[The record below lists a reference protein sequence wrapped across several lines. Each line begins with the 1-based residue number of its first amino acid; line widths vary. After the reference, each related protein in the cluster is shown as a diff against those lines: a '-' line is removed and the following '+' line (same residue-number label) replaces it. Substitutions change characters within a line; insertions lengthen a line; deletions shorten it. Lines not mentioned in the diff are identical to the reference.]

1 MASNQFPAALNPA
14 ESDVSKMLVCQVHV
28 GTRNLDPAMERYI
41 WKRRSDGVFLINLQ
55 KTWEKLV
62 LAARVIVAIE
72 NPADVV
78 LISGRPYGQRAILKF
93 AKYTGATAITG
104 RFTPGT
110 FTNQIQERFVEPRLL
125 IVSDPR
131 TDHQPIREASYV
143 NVPTIAFA
151 HTDSPLNHVD
161 IAIPGNNKG
170 KHALGLLWYLLARE
184 VLYLR
189 NTPALTR
196 GQPWDVMV
204 DLFFYREPEE
214 EQKPD
219 EAAAEAAEGRPAAG
233 GYGETA
239 ALEGGAGDWSAGTA
253 AQEWGADTTA
263 AAPTATEWASGG
275 TTAQEWGAEAAAA
288 PAASGWDG
296 SAAPTNT
303 WDADQ

>member
-1 MASNQFPAALNPA
+1 
-14 ESDVSKMLVCQVHV
+14 MLACQVHI
-28 GTRNLDPAMERYI
+28 GTRNLDPSMERYI
-41 WKRRSDGVFLINLQ
+41 WKRRSDGVFLINLE
-55 KTWEKLV
+55 KTWQKLV

-110 FTNQIQERFVEPRLL
+110 FTNQVNDKFVEPRLL

-170 KHALGLLWYLLARE
+170 KLSLGLLWYLLARE

-189 NTPALTR
+189 GTIER
-196 GQPWDVMV
+196 GQPWEVMV
-204 DLFFYREPEE
+204 DLFLYREPEE
-214 EQKPD
+214 EVKTEEPAALLGAP
-219 EAAAEAAEGRPAAG
+219 EAAAPFGEGVEGAAKGEWRTNDNWGPDASAA
-233 GYGETA
+233 A
-239 ALEGGAGDWSAGTA
+239 AAS
-253 AQEWGADTTA
+253 TTA
-263 AAPTATEWASGG
+263 AEWTGD
-275 TTAQEWGAEAAAA
+275 TAAAA
-288 PAASGWDG
+288 AATPAAP
-296 SAAPTNT
+296 ATNWGESTTAST
-303 WDADQ
+303 WDQ

>member
-1 MASNQFPAALNPA
+1 MANSNHVPFPAALNPTEA
-14 ESDVSKMLVCQVHV
+14 DITKMLVCQVHV
-28 GTRNLDPAMERYI
+28 GTRNLDPAMESYV

-62 LAARVIVAIE
+62 FAARVIVAIE

-93 AKYTGATAITG
+93 AKYIGATAITG

-110 FTNQIQERFVEPRLL
+110 FTNQIQDRFVEPRLL

-131 TDHQPIREASYV
+131 TDHQPIRESSYG
-143 NVPTIAFA
+143 NIPTIAFC

-189 NTPALTR
+189 NTPALVR

-214 EQKPD
+214 DAKQE
-219 EAAAEAAEGRPAAG
+219 EAAVGELAERPFDAAAVVP
-233 GYGETA
+233 
-239 ALEGGAGDWSAGTA
+239 DWSAGA
-253 AQEWGADTTA
+253 PAQEWAEGTTA
-263 AAPTATEWASGG
+263 ASRGASEWGAPGN
-275 TTAQEWGAEAAAA
+275 TAQEWAAQETA
-288 PAASGWDG
+288 PAAATWD
-296 SAAPTNT
+296 STAVPSNT
-303 WDADQ
+303 WDASAEHQ

>member
-1 MASNQFPAALNPA
+1 MASGVPFPAALNPSEA
-14 ESDVSKMLVCQVHV
+14 DITKMLVCQVHV
-28 GTRNLDPAMERYI
+28 GTRNLDAANERYI

-55 KTWEKLV
+55 KTWEKLI

-93 AKYTGATAITG
+93 AKYVGATAITG

-110 FTNQIQERFVEPRLL
+110 FTNQIQDRFVEPRLL

-131 TDHQPIREASYV
+131 TDHQPIRESSYG
-143 NVPTIAFA
+143 NIPTIAFC

-170 KHALGLLWYLLARE
+170 KHSLGLLWYLLARE

-189 NTPALTR
+189 NTPALQR

-214 EQKPD
+214 DQKPE
-219 EAAAEAAEGRPAAG
+219 EAPAAEAVERAPYDATTGAAP
-233 GYGETA
+233 
-239 ALEGGAGDWSAGTA
+239 DWSAGAPAEQWAEGATGAPTGEWGGGDTA
-253 AQEWGADTTA
+253 AQWGATEGGA
-263 AAPTATEWASGG
+263 AV
-275 TTAQEWGAEAAAA
+275 AAAA
-288 PAASGWDG
+288 PWDS
-296 SAAPTNT
+296 SAVPTNS
-303 WDADQ
+303 WDAPAEQP

>member
-1 MASNQFPAALNPA
+1 MASSNQFPAALNPS
-14 ESDVSKMLVCQVHV
+14 ESDIQKMLVCQVHI
-28 GTRNLDPAMERYI
+28 GTRNLDAGVERYI
-41 WKRRSDGVFLINLQ
+41 WKRRNDGVYLINLQ

-78 LISGRPYGQRAILKF
+78 LISARPYGQRAILKF
-93 AKYTGATAITG
+93 AKYIGATAITG

-110 FTNQIQERFVEPRLL
+110 FTNQIQDRFVEPRLL

-131 TDHQPIREASYV
+131 TDNQPIREASYV
-143 NVPTIAFA
+143 NVPTIAFC

-161 IAIPGNNKG
+161 IAIPGNNKA
-170 KHALGLLWYLLARE
+170 KHSLGLLWYLLARE

-189 NTPALTR
+189 NTPALVR

-214 EQKPD
+214 EQKP
-219 EAAAEAAEGRPAAG
+219 EEGAVPEIADRPAF
-233 GYGETA
+233 E
-239 ALEGGAGDWSAGTA
+239 EGGAQPTADWAAGA
-253 AQEWGADTTA
+253 ADWAAPQA
-263 AAPTATEWASGG
+263 AAPGTEWAAGN
-275 TTAQEWGAEAAAA
+275 TAAEWGAETAA
-288 PAASGWDG
+288 PAAGWD
-296 SAAPTNT
+296 ATAQPTNT

>member
-1 MASNQFPAALNPA
+1 MASSVPWPAALN
-14 ESDVSKMLVCQVHV
+14 VSEADIAKMLVCNVHI
-28 GTRNLDPAMERYI
+28 GTRNLDAANERYV

-110 FTNQIQERFVEPRLL
+110 FTNQIQDRFVEPRLL

-131 TDHQPIREASYV
+131 TDHQPIRESSYG
-143 NVPTIAFA
+143 NIPTIAFC

-170 KHALGLLWYLLARE
+170 KQSLGLLWYLLARE

-189 NTPALTR
+189 NTPALQR

-214 EQKPD
+214 DQKPE
-219 EAAAEAAEGRPAAG
+219 EAPVAEVPADRPAYDATAVAPEWSAGAPEQWAEGATGAAPTG
-233 GYGETA
+233 EWGAGETA
-239 ALEGGAGDWSAGTA
+239 S
-253 AQEWGADTTA
+253 QWGA
-263 AAPTATEWASGG
+263 TAT
-275 TTAQEWGAEAAAA
+275 A
-288 PAASGWDG
+288 PATQAQPWDS
-296 SAAPTNT
+296 SAEPTGA
-303 WDADQ
+303 WDATGPQ

>member
-1 MASNQFPAALNPA
+1 
-14 ESDVSKMLVCQVHV
+14 MLVCQVHI
-28 GTRNLDPAMERYI
+28 GTRNLDAANERYI
-41 WKRRSDGVFLINLQ
+41 WKRRSDGVYLINLQ

-110 FTNQIQERFVEPRLL
+110 FTNQIQDRFVEPRLL

-143 NVPTIAFA
+143 NVPTIAFS

-189 NTPALTR
+189 NSAALVR
-196 GQPWDVMV
+196 GQPWEVMV
-204 DLFFYREPEE
+204 DLFFYRDPEE
-214 EQKPD
+214 DQKAD
-219 EAAAEAAEGRPAAG
+219 EPVVAEIADRQI
-233 GYGETA
+233 
-239 ALEGGAGDWSAGTA
+239 EGGEGVPSNA
-253 AQEWGADTTA
+253 ASEWGGGGA
-263 AAPTATEWASGG
+263 ASGG
-275 TTAQEWGAEAAAA
+275 DWGDVPAATVAAPSTTATPGGDWGGNTASDWGNTAATPTA
-288 PAASGWDG
+288 PA
-296 SAAPTNT
+296 PQ
-303 WDADQ
+303 WDAQQQARWDE

>member
-1 MASNQFPAALNPA
+1 
-14 ESDVSKMLVCQVHV
+14 
-28 GTRNLDPAMERYI
+28 MERYI

-110 FTNQIQERFVEPRLL
+110 FTNQIQDRFVEPRLL

-143 NVPTIAFA
+143 NVPVIAFC

-170 KHALGLLWYLLARE
+170 KLSLGLLWYLLARE

-189 NTPALTR
+189 NTPALAR
-196 GQPWDVMV
+196 GQPWEVMP
-204 DLFFYREPEE
+204 DLFFFREPEE
-214 EQKPD
+214 EQKPE
-219 EAAAEAAEGRPAAG
+219 EAAVVEATERPAYDATAPEGATGTEWTPAPTEQWGGEGHTAAEWG
-233 GYGETA
+233 TT
-239 ALEGGAGDWSAGTA
+239 GGA
-253 AQEWGADTTA
+253 
-263 AAPTATEWASGG
+263 TATEW
-275 TTAQEWGAEAAAA
+275 GATEAAAA
-288 PAASGWDG
+288 PAQQWDSAAPSGWD
-296 SAAPTNT
+296 
-303 WDADQ
+303 QQ

>member
-1 MASNQFPAALNPA
+1 MSASSQYHTSLYPS
-14 ESDVSKMLVCQVHV
+14 EDDIKKMLVCQVHV
-28 GTRNLDPAMERYI
+28 GTRNLDAGNERYL
-41 WKRRSDGVFLINLQ
+41 WKRRSDGVLLINLQ
-55 KTWEKLV
+55 KTWEKLS

-93 AKYTGATAITG
+93 AKYTGATAVTG

-110 FTNQIQERFVEPRLL
+110 FTNQIQDRFVEPRLL

-204 DLFFYREPEE
+204 DLFFFRDPEDD
-214 EQKPD
+214 QKPD
-219 EAAAEAAEGRPAAG
+219 EIAGVAEVDRPSYDAGANTEWNSAAG
-233 GYGETA
+233 A
-239 ALEGGAGDWSAGTA
+239 AS
-253 AQEWGADTTA
+253 
-263 AAPTATEWASGG
+263 EWAE
-275 TTAQEWGAEAAAA
+275 TPAVAA
-288 PAASGWDG
+288 PAAGAEWGNTASEWG
-296 SAAPTNT
+296 SEQASVAAPAQS
-303 WDADQ
+303 WDQVAPASSWDTPAEI

>member
-1 MASNQFPAALNPA
+1 MANSVPFPAALNPSEA
-14 ESDVSKMLVCQVHV
+14 DITKMLVCQVHV
-28 GTRNLDPAMERYI
+28 GTRNLDAGNERYI

-110 FTNQIQERFVEPRLL
+110 FTNQIQDRFVEPRLL

-131 TDHQPIREASYV
+131 TDHQPIRESSYG
-143 NVPTIAFA
+143 NIPTIAFC

-170 KHALGLLWYLLARE
+170 KHSLGLLWYLLARE

-189 NTPALTR
+189 NTPALQR

-214 EQKPD
+214 DQKPE
-219 EAAAEAAEGRPAAG
+219 EAPVAEAVPDRPAYDATAG
-233 GYGETA
+233 GA
-239 ALEGGAGDWSAGTA
+239 ADWSGGAPGTDQWAEQA
-253 AQEWGADTTA
+253 APTGAATGEWGGEGN
-263 AAPTATEWASGG
+263 TATEW
-275 TTAQEWGAEAAAA
+275 GATQAAAA
-288 PAASGWDG
+288 PAQPWDAS
-296 SAAPTNT
+296 AEPTGT
-303 WDADQ
+303 WDQSAQPQ

>member
-1 MASNQFPAALNPA
+1 MANSVPFPAALNPSEA
-14 ESDVSKMLVCQVHV
+14 DITKMLVCQVHI
-28 GTRNLDPAMERYI
+28 GTRNLDAGMERYI
-41 WKRRSDGVFLINLQ
+41 WKRRSDGIFLINLQ

-93 AKYTGATAITG
+93 AKYVGATAITG

-110 FTNQIQERFVEPRLL
+110 FTNQIQDRFVEPRLL

-131 TDHQPIREASYV
+131 TDHQPIRESSYG
-143 NVPTIAFA
+143 NIPTIAFC

-189 NTPALTR
+189 NTPTLQR

-214 EQKPD
+214 DQKPE
-219 EAAAEAAEGRPAAG
+219 EAPVAEIAERPAYDAS
-233 GYGETA
+233 A
-239 ALEGGAGDWSAGTA
+239 VVPDWSAAPPVQDWSEAATGGVTGEWGGGNTA
-253 AQEWGADTTA
+253 AEWGATA
-263 AAPTATEWASGG
+263 AGPPAS
-275 TTAQEWGAEAAAA
+275 
-288 PAASGWDG
+288 SWDG
-296 SAAPTNT
+296 TAVPTST
-303 WDADQ
+303 WDATGEQQ

>member
-1 MASNQFPAALNPA
+1 MSSNQFPAALNPS
-14 ESDVSKMLVCQVHV
+14 ESDVQKMLVCQVHV
-28 GTRNLDPAMERYI
+28 GTRNLDPAMERYM

-93 AKYTGATAITG
+93 QKYTGATAITG

-170 KHALGLLWYLLARE
+170 KHSLGLLWYLLARE

-214 EQKPD
+214 DQKAEDAPVEAGERPAYD
-219 EAAAEAAEGRPAAG
+219 ASAAAAASTTAAE
-233 GYGETA
+233 
-239 ALEGGAGDWSAGTA
+239 WSHT
-253 AQEWGADTTA
+253 AQEWGAD
-263 AAPTATEWASGG
+263 
-275 TTAQEWGAEAAAA
+275 
-288 PAASGWDG
+288 
-296 SAAPTNT
+296 SAAPPVTAQQAWDSTAVPSNN
-303 WDADQ
+303 WDATAE

>member
-1 MASNQFPAALNPA
+1 MANQFPAALNPS
-14 ESDVSKMLVCQVHV
+14 ESDISKMLVCQVHV

-110 FTNQIQERFVEPRLL
+110 FTNQIQDRFVEPRLL

-214 EQKPD
+214 DQKPEEGAVGEVAERPTY
-219 EAAAEAAEGRPAAG
+219 EAPAEGAAEWG
-233 GYGETA
+233 T
-239 ALEGGAGDWSAGTA
+239 GAA
-253 AQEWGADTTA
+253 AQEWAEGA
-263 AAPTATEWASGG
+263 AAPTAADWAAGN
-275 TTAQEWGAEAAAA
+275 TAAEWGAETAAA
-288 PAASGWDG
+288 PAASAGWDTT
-296 SAAPTNT
+296 AAPTAT

>member
-1 MASNQFPAALNPA
+1 MSNQYPGALHPS
-14 ESDVSKMLVCQVHV
+14 EDDIRKMLVCQVHI
-28 GTRNLDPAMERYI
+28 GTRNLDAANERYL
-41 WKRRSDGVFLINLQ
+41 WKRRSDGVLLINLQ
-55 KTWEKLV
+55 KTWEKLS

-93 AKYTGATAITG
+93 AKYTGATAVTG

-110 FTNQIQERFVEPRLL
+110 FTNQIQDRFVEPRLL

-161 IAIPGNNKG
+161 IAIPGNNRG

-204 DLFFYREPEE
+204 DLFFYREPEDD
-214 EQKPD
+214 QKPD
-219 EAAAEAAEGRPAAG
+219 EVIPDVERPVYDGGVVEGGNVDWPSGNAGAEWGETPVAAPAAAGAEWGN
-233 GYGETA
+233 TA
-239 ALEGGAGDWSAGTA
+239 S
-253 AQEWGADTTA
+253 EWGADH
-263 AAPTATEWASGG
+263 
-275 TTAQEWGAEAAAA
+275 AA
-288 PAASGWDG
+288 PAPTPIWDTP
-296 SAAPTNT
+296 AAVPTSS
-303 WDADQ
+303 WDVAVTE

>member
-1 MASNQFPAALNPA
+1 
-14 ESDVSKMLVCQVHV
+14 MLSCQVHI
-28 GTRNLDPAMERYI
+28 GTRNLDPSMERYI
-41 WKRRSDGVFLINLQ
+41 WKRRSDGVFLINLE
-55 KTWEKLV
+55 KTWQKLV

-110 FTNQIQERFVEPRLL
+110 FTNQVNDKFVEPRLL

-131 TDHQPIREASYV
+131 TDHQPIRESSYV

-151 HTDSPLNHVD
+151 HTDSPLTHVD

-170 KHALGLLWYLLARE
+170 KHSLGLLWYLLARE

-189 NTPALTR
+189 STIAR

-204 DLFFYREPEE
+204 DLFLYREPEE

-219 EAAAEAAEGRPAAG
+219 EQGLIADVPERVEG
-233 GYGETA
+233 
-239 ALEGGAGDWSAGTA
+239 
-253 AQEWGADTTA
+253 
-263 AAPTATEWASGG
+263 
-275 TTAQEWGAEAAAA
+275 AA
-288 PAASGWDG
+288 PAAPGTEWRTPNVGGDWGDASATAAVAAPVSSTAAEWTQDAPAPAAGNWADT
-296 SAAPTNT
+296 SAAPSS
-303 WDADQ
+303 WE

>member
-1 MASNQFPAALNPA
+1 MANQFPAALNPS
-14 ESDVSKMLVCQVHV
+14 ESDISKMLVCQVHV

-110 FTNQIQERFVEPRLL
+110 FTNQIQDRFVEPRLL

-189 NTPALTR
+189 NSPVLTR

-214 EQKPD
+214 DQKP
-219 EAAAEAAEGRPAAG
+219 EEGAVAEIADRPA
-233 GYGETA
+233 YEQPT
-239 ALEGGAGDWSAGTA
+239 EGGADWGAGGA
-253 AQEWGADTTA
+253 AQDWAEGA
-263 AAPTATEWASGG
+263 AAPTAADWSAGN
-275 TTAQEWGAEAAAA
+275 TAAEWGAETAAAA
-288 PAASGWDG
+288 PTAAGWDA

>member
-1 MASNQFPAALNPA
+1 
-14 ESDVSKMLVCQVHV
+14 MLACQVHI
-28 GTRNLDPAMERYI
+28 GTRNLDATNERYV
-41 WKRRSDGVFLINLQ
+41 WKRRSAGVYIINLQ

-78 LISGRPYGQRAILKF
+78 LISGRPYGQRSILKF

-110 FTNQIQERFVEPRLL
+110 FTNQIQDRFVEPRLL

-170 KHALGLLWYLLARE
+170 KLSLGLLWYLLARE

-189 NTPALTR
+189 STLQR

-204 DLFFYREPEE
+204 DLFLYREPEE
-214 EQKPD
+214 DQKVD
-219 EAAAEAAEGRPAAG
+219 EAVAEIADRPAFDAP
-233 GYGETA
+233 
-239 ALEGGAGDWSAGTA
+239 EGGAAAPNEWRSGPTAGGDWAVP
-253 AQEWGADTTA
+253 EV
-263 AAPTATEWASGG
+263 PTGVV
-275 TTAQEWGAEAAAA
+275 AAA
-288 PAASGWDG
+288 PAVADWTPET
-296 SAAPTNT
+296 AAVTAPTAVTGSWGDTAAGST
-303 WDADQ
+303 WE

>member
-1 MASNQFPAALNPA
+1 MSTTNQFPQALNPT
-14 ESDVSKMLVCQVHV
+14 EDDIKKMLVCQVHV
-28 GTRNLDPAMERYI
+28 GTRNLDAANERYL
-41 WKRRSDGVFLINLQ
+41 WKRRSDGVFLIDLR
-55 KTWEKLV
+55 KTWEKLT

-93 AKYTGATAITG
+93 AKYTGATAVTG

-110 FTNQIQERFVEPRLL
+110 FTNQIQDRFVEPRLL

-170 KHALGLLWYLLARE
+170 KHALGLMWYLLARE

-196 GQPWDVMV
+196 GQPWEVMV
-204 DLFFYREPEE
+204 DLFFYREPEDDQKNE
-214 EQKPD
+214 ETQAIADVPERSYD
-219 EAAAEAAEGRPAAG
+219 ATAPEGAEWNQQGAQGADWGDSAAPAPVATG
-233 GYGETA
+233 DWPGNTA
-239 ALEGGAGDWSAGTA
+239 A
-253 AQEWGADTTA
+253 EWGAT
-263 AAPTATEWASGG
+263 
-275 TTAQEWGAEAAAA
+275 AA
-288 PAASGWDG
+288 PAPAATWDN
-296 SAAPTNT
+296 SAAPTGS
-303 WDADQ
+303 WDATPADQ

>member
-1 MASNQFPAALNPA
+1 
-14 ESDVSKMLVCQVHV
+14 
-28 GTRNLDPAMERYI
+28 MERYI
-41 WKRRSDGVFLINLQ
+41 WKRRSDGVFLINLE
-55 KTWEKLV
+55 KTWQKLV

-110 FTNQIQERFVEPRLL
+110 FTNQVNDKFVEPRLL

-131 TDHQPIREASYV
+131 TDHQPIRESSYV

-189 NTPALTR
+189 GTIPR

-204 DLFFYREPEE
+204 DLFLYREPEE
-214 EQKPD
+214 EQKP
-219 EAAAEAAEGRPAAG
+219 EEPALLTEGERPSFEPAVPQG
-233 GYGETA
+233 GGEWRQ
-239 ALEGGAGDWSAGTA
+239 GATGSDWG
-253 AQEWGADTTA
+253 DTTA
-263 AAPTATEWASGG
+263 A
-275 TTAQEWGAEAAAA
+275 AAAA
-288 PAASGWDG
+288 PAASSTAAEWTQEASGAPAATGTNWGDS
-296 SAAPTNT
+296 SAAPST
-303 WDADQ
+303 WE

>member
-1 MASNQFPAALNPA
+1 MSTNQFPQALNPS
-14 ESDVSKMLVCQVHV
+14 EDDVKKMLVCQVHV
-28 GTRNLDPAMERYI
+28 GTRNLDAANERYL

-55 KTWEKLV
+55 KTWEKLT

-93 AKYTGATAITG
+93 AKYTGATAVTG

-189 NTPALTR
+189 NTPALSR

-204 DLFFYREPEE
+204 DLFFFREPEDD
-214 EQKPD
+214 QKTD
-219 EAAAEAAEGRPAAG
+219 ELAAIADVPAHTGYDATPEGAAAEWNASAAPAEWGAEGIAAAPTTA
-233 GYGETA
+233 GEWGATGTTA
-239 ALEGGAGDWSAGTA
+239 S
-253 AQEWGADTTA
+253 EWGADHTA
-263 AAPTATEWASGG
+263 VAPT
-275 TTAQEWGAEAAAA
+275 
-288 PAASGWDG
+288 PAANNWD
-296 SAAPTNT
+296 NT
-303 WDADQ
+303 YTADQQ